1 MGRKVLVD
9 AIVIDMVTVMVTT
22 MGGIPLI
29 TATQNK

>member
-22 MGGIPLI
+22 MGIPFI

>member
-9 AIVIDMVTVMVTT
+9 AIVTDMVKVMVTT
-22 MGGIPLI
+22 MGIPLI

>member
-9 AIVIDMVTVMVTT
+9 AKVTDMVTVMVTT
-22 MGGIPLI
+22 MGIPLI

>member
-9 AIVIDMVTVMVTT
+9 AIVIDMVTVMVNT
-22 MGGIPLI
+22 MGIPLI